1 MHNSSPVVMDYRAF
15 LLQSVGRIIP
25 YFFVV
30 TFASGQF
37 APTIGEISVLGIRVS
52 FVPDEDITT
61 TGNGS
66 FLTSL
71 DIVRCGAYVIDPP
84 PHDKKYFEDQLK
96 AVDSYFRSVSKE
108 NLWLNWSIFPE
119 ANDSSYQV
127 DNVMKYYYPF
137 GDEVLQDQRLAEFFG
152 SSLEQAFDTDS
163 IYFDSYDVVVIFH
176 AGIGQDFALP
186 FLDPTPEDIPST
198 YIDSDFLSKQL
209 GIDKIVFDDGSS
221 VSSGI
226 ILPETQNHLLYDIG
240 DDIFAGAAQP
250 CDFQFGLTG
259 TFALMMGFAIGLPP
273 LWNVE
278 NGQSGVGVFAL
289 MDQGSNNG
297 RGLIPAPPDAW
308 TRMYAGWESSTTMK
322 PTTDISLIKRDSLEN
337 QIVKVDINGSEY
349 FLVENRNNWISGEA
363 DIDSLRWKNRDDSGV
378 MPPYV
383 QILFDSVAVE
393 IDSVTGV
400 ITSVPNYDIGL
411 PNSGLLIWHVDEDK
425 ISEGQGSYEVN
436 SDREHRGIDL
446 EEADGAQDIGYIS
459 ISPFFDPSIGLWSDM
474 WFASNS
480 EYFYANPGFKK
491 EQLLSFGPDT
501 YPNTRSNNGAD
512 SFIEINNIS
521 DAGKIMTFSVENSL
535 LADGFPDTSLNIHFF
550 YDFTGD
556 GVPDIIG
563 GQDSLW
569 WSFSDS
575 FDPVPFYKL
584 QSNSFQL
591 CVTNYHRYPILALV
605 ESVGDSLVVLMF
617 QKSDNG
623 IFGVLW
629 TKSIKASPPNRIY
642 GAPDSQM
649 VVLDYLDSWAYV
661 TEDLVQWHEPL
672 IIVDSLY
679 AATEAFWSFTD
690 AVSSEIDS
698 GSVGAQVGGGIFIFS
713 DAIQSLGLEH
723 IVFSTIS
730 LADIDLDGSPEILST
745 DKDGFVYA
753 INTNFTFESGFPVEL
768 NTTSLVLTRDLYGD
782 EHPEVV
788 VQIENGDVVVL
799 DWQGREQY
807 RLSNPKESELRMLS
821 QYKGRNCIATESSIW
836 LFDEATETNSNEW
849 PYIHHDPSNRRIF
862 KTTLEFKTSDE
873 SKLID
878 TKRTYNYPN
887 PAENG
892 ETTLRVFVESAEK
905 VEINIYDLA
914 GYFVKRFRMDA
925 PIQGEVNEVVWD
937 VTNVES
943 GVYFANIMAI
953 KGSKSEN
960 KILKIAVVH

>member
-137 GDEVLQDQRLAEFFG
+137 GDEVLQDLRIAEFFE

-308 TRMYAGWESSTTMK
+308 TRMYAGWESSTTMR
-322 PTTDISLIKRDSLEN
+322 PTTDISLIERDSLDN

-363 DIDSLRWKNRDDSGV
+363 DIDSLRWKNRDNSGV

-393 IDSVTGV
+393 IDPVTRV

-491 EQLLSFGPDT
+491 EQLPSFGPDT

-556 GVPDIIG
+556 GVPEIIG
-563 GQDSLW
+563 GLDSLW
-569 WSFSDS
+569 WSNSDS
-575 FDPVPFYKL
+575 IYQNYFFCCTG
-584 QSNSFQL
+584 SEFQL
-591 CVTNYHRYPILALV
+591 LTTEDELGVSIVY
-605 ESVGDSLVVLMF
+605 VGFGKKTTVKAFKYNSENDQLSEDWSQMIPYYVPGFAMGD
-617 QKSDNG
+617 DNG
-623 IFGVLW
+623 GITLFG
-629 TKSIKASPPNRIY
+629 
-642 GAPDSQM
+642 D
-649 VVLDYLDSWAYV
+649 
-661 TEDLVQWHEPL
+661 
-672 IIVDSLY
+672 
-679 AATEAFWSFTD
+679 
-690 AVSSEIDS
+690 SSEIYINKDTVIVSDGPISEGNILPISVVITDPVAGDS
-698 GSVGAQVGGGIFIFS
+698 ANLV
-713 DAIQSLGLEH
+713 
-723 IVFSTIS
+723 IS
-730 LADIDLDGSPEILST
+730 LPGFSAIRGLIIKTNGISTDGLNDHEFSNIAVSDIDLDGKIEVLAIEEGSV
-745 DKDGFVYA
+745 FV
-753 INTNFTFESGFPVEL
+753 INTNFTFDSGFPIEL

-914 GYFVKRFRMDA
+914 GYFVKRFRMDSL
-925 PIQGEVNEVVWD
+925 IQGEVNEVVWD

>member
-1 MHNSSPVVMDYRAF
+1 MHNSSPVVMDYRTF
-15 LLQSVGRIIP
+15 LLQAMGKVIP
-25 YFFVV
+25 YLFVI
-30 TFASGQF
+30 TISSGQF

-52 FVPDEDITT
+52 FAPDEDLTT

-66 FLTSL
+66 FLDSL
-71 DIVRCGAYVIDPP
+71 ETDRCGDYVIDPP
-84 PHDKKYFEDQLK
+84 PHNKKYFEDQLK
-96 AVDSYFRSVSKE
+96 AMDSYFRSVSKE

-119 ANDSSYQV
+119 ASDSSYQV

-137 GDEVLQDQRLAEFFG
+137 GDDALQDQRLAEFFQ
-152 SSLEQAFDTDS
+152 SSLKRAFLTDS
-163 IYFDSYDVVVIFH
+163 INFGSYDVVVIFH

-198 YIDSDFLSKQL
+198 YIDSDFLYEQL
-209 GIDKIVFDDGSS
+209 GIDRIVFYDGSS

-226 ILPETQNHLLYDIG
+226 ILPETQNHLLYDIA

-259 TFALMMGFAIGLPP
+259 TFALMMGFAIGFPP

-278 NGQSGVGVFAL
+278 SGQSGVGVFAL

-308 TRMYAGWESSTTMK
+308 TRIYAGWESSTTMR
-322 PTTDISLIKRDSLEN
+322 PTTDISLIERDSLEN

-363 DIDSLRWKNRDDSGV
+363 DIDSLRWKNRDADGV
-378 MPPYV
+378 MLPYV

-436 SDREHRGIDL
+436 SDRERRGIDL

-459 ISPFFDPSIGLWSDM
+459 IFPFFDPSIGLWSDM

-480 EYFYANPGFKK
+480 EYFYANPGFKG
-491 EQLLSFGPDT
+491 QLPSFGPDT
-501 YPNTRSNNGAD
+501 YPNTQSDDGAD

-535 LADGFPDTSLNIHFF
+535 LADGFPDTSLYIHFF

-556 GVPDIIG
+556 GVPEIIG

-569 WSFSDS
+569 WSNSDS
-575 FDPVPFYKL
+575 IYQNYFFCCTR
-584 QSNSFQL
+584 SEFQL
-591 CVTNYHRYPILALV
+591 LTTKDELGVSIVY
-605 ESVGDSLVVLMF
+605 VGIGLNSTEVKAFKYNSGNDLLSEDWNQIIPYYVAGF
-617 QKSDNG
+617 AKGDDEGG
-623 IFGVLW
+623 ITL
-629 TKSIKASPPNRIY
+629 
-642 GAPDSQM
+642 
-649 VVLDYLDSWAYV
+649 
-661 TEDLVQWHEPL
+661 
-672 IIVDSLY
+672 
-679 AATEAFWSFTD
+679 FWD
-690 AVSSEIDS
+690 SSEIYVNKDTVIVHDTPISEGNISPISIVITDPVTRDS
-698 GSVGAQVGGGIFIFS
+698 ANLV
-713 DAIQSLGLEH
+713 
-723 IVFSTIS
+723 IS
-730 LADIDLDGSPEILST
+730 LPGFSAIRGLIIKTNGISTDGLNDHEFSKIAVSDIDLDGKIEVLAIEEGSV
-745 DKDGFVYA
+745 FV
-753 INTNFTFESGFPVEL
+753 INTNFTFDSGFPVEQ
-768 NTTSLVLTRDLYGD
+768 NTTSLVLTRDLFED
-782 EHPEVV
+782 EHPEIV

-799 DWQGREQY
+799 DWQGRERY
-807 RLSNPKESELRMLS
+807 RLSNPKGSELRMLS
-821 QYKGRNCIATESSIW
+821 QYQGRNCIVTESSIW
-836 LFDEATETNSNEW
+836 LFDKVTETNGNEW

-862 KTTLEFKTSDE
+862 KATLEFKIPGE

-892 ETTLRVFVESAEK
+892 ETTLRVFVETAEK

-914 GYFVKRFRMDA
+914 GYFVKRFRMDT

-937 VTNVES
+937 VANVES
-943 GVYFANIMAI
+943 GVYFANIMAT